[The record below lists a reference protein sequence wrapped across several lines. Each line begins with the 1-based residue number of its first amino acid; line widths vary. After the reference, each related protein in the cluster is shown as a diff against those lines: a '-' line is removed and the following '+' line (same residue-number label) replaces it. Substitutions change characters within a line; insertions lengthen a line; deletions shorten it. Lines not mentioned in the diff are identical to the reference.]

1 MTRRK
6 KNILSYFG
14 EEQLSW
20 VTREVGPPPFTVDE
34 LMELLRESDP
44 HPLGQP
50 KSIQMTLKTMVKEG
64 LLVQTQT
71 IEQEQT
77 VRGVIR
83 KTVIRYSIPES
94 VSG

>member
-6 KNILSYFG
+6 KAILSYFG
-14 EEQLSW
+14 EEQRSW

-34 LMELLRESDP
+34 LIGLLRESDP
-44 HPLGQP
+44 HPLSQP
-50 KSIQMTLKTMVKEG
+50 KSVQMTLKKMVKEG

-77 VRGVIR
+77 VRGIIM
-83 KTVIRYSIPES
+83 KTVIRYGISKN
-94 VSG
+94 VSE